1 MWLKVLTSS
10 WFAALLLQAVLVGV
24 LLVKR
29 MWVNFPVFVAYSTA
43 TLFATGLLYSL
54 FLVGVSH
61 RLVYVIVYWLCEAAG
76 LFLGL
81 AVVCE
86 IFNNLLSSYPALK
99 KLATQVLRGAVLFLV
114 VLGCVVAY
122 IQPWGE
128 HDPIRVPM
136 MVVEQAGRILE
147 VGLLLF
153 LFLFASAFGLHWRQ
167 YVFGI
172 ALGLGIFVTVELVAI
187 TMRLQF
193 GIAANSIFTVVRTIS
208 YNSSLFIWIAYIL
221 APELAVNPAEVPK
234 RAQLEQWNRAVMELI
249 YK

>member
-1 MWLKVLTSS
+1 MWIKVLTSS
-10 WFAALLLQAVLVGV
+10 WFAALLLQAVLVAV

-29 MWVNFPVFVAYSTA
+29 MWVKFPFFVAYSTA
-43 TLFATGLLYSL
+43 TLLTTGLLYSL
-54 FLVGVSH
+54 FLAH
-61 RLVYVIVYWLCEAAG
+61 LTQRTYVTVYWLCEAAG

-86 IFNNLLSSYPALK
+86 IFDNLLSSYPALK
-99 KLATQVLRGAVLFLV
+99 RLATQILRGAVLFLV
-114 VLGCVVAY
+114 VLGFVVASA
-122 IQPWGE
+122 QKPWGA
-128 HDPIRVPM
+128 HDAMRVPM

-167 YVFGI
+167 YIFGI

-193 GIAANSIFTVVRTIS
+193 GSASNAIFNVVRTVS